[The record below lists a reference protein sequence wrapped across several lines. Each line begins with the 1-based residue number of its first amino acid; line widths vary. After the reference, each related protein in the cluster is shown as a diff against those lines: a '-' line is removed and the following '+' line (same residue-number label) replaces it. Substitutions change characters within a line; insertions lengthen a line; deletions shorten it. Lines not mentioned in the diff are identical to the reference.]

1 MTAPTAGDH
10 LFGNSSD
17 PQSSDSVRR
26 HRGGVIHTYQQY
38 DPKSFPSPSSPPP
51 DLVSPAFE
59 HMLTYGSTRE
69 FTEEELANA
78 IRLDPGQFAGLG
90 PSLDALLRMLQERK
104 EKILRK
110 YETDTVQKKATR
122 QFSDAARRSQPPGKF
137 AKEFWKSVK
146 EEQIYALENLWYRAE
161 RTDSEFSARL
171 VSLMETL
178 GDKYQ
183 VDHLAAKYDFTGRES
198 MSVQE
203 AIEILQ
209 ELTKID
215 ELLKQLEDA
224 KQNAQLAIIDLEELS
239 EFADPESV
247 ANLNKFQEQI
257 QQYLK
262 DIMESQGLASQQ
274 GRILLSPKA
283 YKLFQG
289 RLLQT
294 IFSDLQASRTGRHQ
308 GPIDGEG
315 VVEMQRTRPY
325 EFGDSVSQMDIPSTL
340 INAMLRQGDSR
351 PLRLQQR
358 DIEIHRTRNNPKCG
372 TVVLMDMSGSMHYD
386 GQYINVKRMAL
397 ALNGLI
403 SSEYPGD
410 FLRFV
415 ELHTFAKVVAAGDLI
430 TLMPKI
436 PTITNPVVRLRVDM
450 SREDV
455 SELHIPPHFTNI
467 QHGLQLA
474 RQFLAVQNTPN
485 RQVILIT
492 DGLPTAHFDESML
505 YLLYPPHPLTEEATT
520 REGLLCK
527 RDGITINIFLLPSWS
542 QTREDVQFAHR
553 LAENTGGRVFFTAG
567 KDLDR
572 YVVWDYV
579 NHRREIIG

>member
-1 MTAPTAGDH
+1 MTSPASHD
-10 LFGNSSD
+10 
-17 PQSSDSVRR
+17 QSSDLPTPGTSQR

-38 DPKSFPSPSSPPP
+38 DPKAFPSPSSPPP

-90 PSLDALLRMLQERK
+90 PSLDALLKMLQERK
-104 EKILRK
+104 AKILSK
-110 YETDTVQKKATR
+110 YETDTVQKKALR
-122 QFSDAARRSQPPGKF
+122 QFASAAKQAQPPAKF
-137 AKEFWKSVK
+137 SKSFWQSVK

-161 RTDSEFSARL
+161 RTDPAFAGRL

-178 GDKYQ
+178 GEKYQ
-183 VDHLAAKYDFTGRES
+183 VDHLAAKYDFTGRDS
-198 MSVQE
+198 MSVPE
-203 AIEILQ
+203 AIEILD
-209 ELTKID
+209 ELRKID

-224 KQNAQLAIIDLEELS
+224 KQNAQLAIIDLEDLS
-239 EFADPESV
+239 EFADQEAI

-262 DIMESQGLASQQ
+262 DIMEGQGLANQQ
-274 GRILLSPKA
+274 GKIQLSPKA

-294 IFSDLQASRTGRHQ
+294 IFSNLQASRSGRHQ

-315 VVEMQRTRPY
+315 VVEMQRTKPY

-340 INAMLRQGDSR
+340 INAMLRQGDTR

-358 DIEIHRTRNNPKCG
+358 DIEIHRSRNNPKCA
-372 TVVLMDMSGSMHYD
+372 TVVLMDMSGSMRYD

-403 SSEYPGD
+403 TTEYPGD

-415 ELHTFAKVVAAGDLI
+415 ELHTFAKVVPAGDLI

-436 PTITNPVVRLRVDM
+436 PTITNPVVRLRADM
-450 SREDV
+450 SRDDV
-455 SELHIPPHFTNI
+455 SEMHIPPHFTNI

-474 RQFLAVQNTPN
+474 RQFLSVQDTPN

-492 DGLPTAHFDESML
+492 DGLPTAHFEASML
-505 YLLYPPHPLTEEATT
+505 YLLYPPDPQTEEATK
-520 REGLLCK
+520 REGMLCK

-542 QTREDVQFAHR
+542 QTHEDVQFVHR
-553 LAENTGGRVFFTAG
+553 LAESTGGRVFFTAG

-579 NHRREIIG
+579 NNRREIIG

>member
-1 MTAPTAGDH
+1 MTASMTGDRS
-10 LFGNSSD
+10 FGDPSD
-17 PQSSDSVRR
+17 PQSSDSAKR

-38 DPKSFPSPSSPPP
+38 DPKSFPSPSAPPP

-90 PSLDALLRMLQERK
+90 PSLDAMLKMLQERK
-104 EKILRK
+104 DKILRK
-110 YETDTVQKKATR
+110 YETDTVQKKAMR
-122 QFSDAARRSQPPGKF
+122 QFSEAAKKSQPPGKF
-137 AKEFWKSVK
+137 SKSFWQAVK

-161 RTDSEFSARL
+161 RIDPEFSGRL
-171 VSLMETL
+171 IGLMETL
-178 GDKYQ
+178 GTKYQ

-198 MSVQE
+198 MSVPE

-239 EFADPESV
+239 EFADQESIS
-247 ANLNKFQEQI
+247 NLNKFQEQI

-262 DIMESQGLASQQ
+262 DIMEGQGLASQQ
-274 GRILLSPKA
+274 GKIQLSPKA

-294 IFSDLQASRTGRHQ
+294 IFSDLKASRTGRHQ

-315 VVEMQRTRPY
+315 VVEMQRTKPY

-358 DIEIHRTRNNPKCG
+358 DIEIHRSRNNPKCG
-372 TVVLMDMSGSMHYD
+372 TVVLMDMSGSMRYD

-403 SSEYPGD
+403 NSEYPGD

-415 ELHTFAKVVAAGDLI
+415 ELHTFAKVVPAGDLI

-436 PTITNPVVRLRVDM
+436 PTITNPVVRLRADM

-455 SELHIPPHFTNI
+455 SEMHIPPHFTNI
-467 QHGLQLA
+467 QHGLRLA
-474 RQFLAVQNTPN
+474 RQFLSVQDTPN

-492 DGLPTAHFDESML
+492 DGLPTAHFEESIL
-505 YLLYPPHPLTEEATT
+505 YLLYPPDPLTEEATT
-520 REGLLCK
+520 REGMLCK

-542 QTREDVQFAHR
+542 QTHEDVQFAHR

-567 KDLDR
+567 RDLDR

>member
-1 MTAPTAGDH
+1 MTSPALHD
-10 LFGNSSD
+10 
-17 PQSSDSVRR
+17 QSSNLPTPDTLQR

-78 IRLDPGQFAGLG
+78 IHLDPGQFAGLG
-90 PSLDALLRMLQERK
+90 PSLDALLKMLQERK
-104 EKILRK
+104 AKILSK
-110 YETDTVQKKATR
+110 YETDTVQKKALR
-122 QFSDAARRSQPPGKF
+122 QFTNAAKQAQPP
-137 AKEFWKSVK
+137 AKLAKSFWQSVK

-161 RTDSEFSARL
+161 RTDPDFAGRL

-183 VDHLAAKYDFTGRES
+183 VEHLAAKYDFTGHDS
-198 MSVQE
+198 MSVPA
-203 AIEILQ
+203 AIEILD
-209 ELTKID
+209 ELRKID

-224 KQNAQLAIIDLEELS
+224 KQNAQLAIIDLEDLS
-239 EFADPESV
+239 EFADPEAI

-262 DIMESQGLASQQ
+262 EIMEGQGLANQQ
-274 GRILLSPKA
+274 GKIQLSPKA

-294 IFSDLQASRTGRHQ
+294 IFGNLQASRSGRHQ
-308 GPIDGEG
+308 GPIHGEG
-315 VVEMQRTRPY
+315 VVEMQRTKPY
-325 EFGDSVSQMDIPSTL
+325 EFGDSVSQMDIPATL
-340 INAMLRQGDSR
+340 INAMLRQSDTR

-358 DIEIHRTRNNPKCG
+358 DIEIHRSRNTPKCA
-372 TVVLMDMSGSMHYD
+372 TVVLMDMSGSMRYD

-403 SSEYPGD
+403 TTEYPGD

-415 ELHTFAKVVAAGDLI
+415 ELHTFAKVVPAGDLI
-430 TLMPKI
+430 ALMPKI
-436 PTITNPVVRLRVDM
+436 PTITNPVVRLQADM

-455 SELHIPPHFTNI
+455 SEIHIPPHFTNI

-474 RQFLAVQNTPN
+474 RQFLSVQDTPN
-485 RQVILIT
+485 RQVVLIT
-492 DGLPTAHFDESML
+492 DGLPTAHFEASIL
-505 YLLYPPHPLTEEATT
+505 YLLYPPDPQTEEATK
-520 REGLLCK
+520 REGMLCK
-527 RDGITINIFLLPSWS
+527 RDGITINLFLLPSWS
-542 QTREDVQFAHR
+542 QTHEDVQFAHR

-567 KDLDR
+567 RDLDR

-579 NHRREIIG
+579 NHRLEIIG